1 MKIADL
7 IVTPVAI
14 PLAAPL
20 LHAWGVHPGFGRV
33 IIQVITD
40 DGRIG
45 LGETSLTPHGR
56 QMEEVLRS
64 CKPLI
69 RGEDPFDLE
78 RLRWKVSNPFYVR
91 MFGPNLTNAYAA
103 IEFACLDI
111 QGQAIGR
118 PVCDLLGGRM
128 RERVPIS
135 AYTFYES
142 SHGAEAMPPWEE
154 AGPGSRDCATSARA
168 VPRRPHPS

>member
-14 PLAAPL
+14 PLKAPL

-33 IIQVITD
+33 ILQVMTD
-40 DGRIG
+40 DGLTG
-45 LGETSLTPHGR
+45 LGETTLTPNGR

-64 CKPLI
+64 CESLI
-69 RGEDPFDLE
+69 LGEDPFNLE

-91 MFGPNLTNAYAA
+91 MFGSNLTNAYAA

-111 QGQAIGR
+111 QVKIRKHLFTFLVGKRHALEGDIAPDVG
-118 PVCDLLGGRM
+118 
-128 RERVPIS
+128 PIFRFRGIHI
-135 AYTFYES
+135 TIC
-142 SHGAEAMPPWEE
+142 GDDV
-154 AGPGSRDCATSARA
+154 GSILNIR
-168 VPRRPHPS
+168 H